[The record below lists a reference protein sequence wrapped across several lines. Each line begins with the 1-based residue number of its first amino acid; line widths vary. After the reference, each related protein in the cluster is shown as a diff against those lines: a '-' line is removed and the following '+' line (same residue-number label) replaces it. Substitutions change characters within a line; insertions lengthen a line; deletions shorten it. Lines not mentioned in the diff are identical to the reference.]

1 MFSPARPSPLIVDDC
16 YEQGS
21 GEKIQ
26 LVPINLPDRPARY
39 KDKVYPAYEV
49 PPLEHNNEVK
59 GESLDLIGYIVSHFE
74 GPSLFPDDPGKKEFG
89 DELLSYTDSF
99 NRSVFSSVK
108 QDEIESD
115 DWTFDY
121 IETAL
126 SKFEDGPFFLG
137 KFSLVDIAYAPFLER
152 FQLSLMDLNK
162 YDIAAGRPKLAAW
175 IDEMNKN
182 VAYKQTRCGPKELV
196 ELYRRRFSVIIF
208 LQHVRKSIIV
218 VAKC

>member
-21 GEKIQ
+21 GEKMQ
-26 LVPINLPDRPARY
+26 LVPINLQDRPAWY
-39 KDKVYPAYEV
+39 KEKVYPAYEV

-59 GESLDLIGYIVSHFE
+59 GESLDLIGYIDSHFE
-74 GPSLFPDDPGKKEFG
+74 GPSLLPDDPRKKEFG

-115 DWTFDY
+115 ADWTFDY
-121 IETAL
+121 IKTAL

-175 IDEMNKN
+175 IDEMNK
-182 VAYKQTRCGPKELV
+182 KCSLQTNPPKELF
-196 ELYRRRFSVIIF
+196 ELYRRRFSIERGIE
-208 LQHVRKSIIV
+208 LTRD
-218 VAKC
+218 